1 MKGTSLALLAAAVL
15 LASCGGDDDGSS
27 GDVAMTVGQ
36 KFDPS
41 TLEVSVGDSVTWTND
56 SPEVHTVTAVQ
67 ADLPEGATYFASGGF
82 DSEEEAVSNLS
93 DGLIDPDE
101 TFEVT
106 FDEPGTYKYFCI
118 PHGVDVMKG
127 TIVVK

>member
-1 MKGTSLALLAAAVL
+1 MKRTSLALFAAAVL
-15 LASCGGDDDGSS
+15 LASCGGDDGGSS
-27 GDVAMTVGQ
+27 GEVAMTAGQ

-41 TLEVSVGDSVTWTND
+41 TLQVSVGDTVKWKNE
-56 SPEVHTVTAVQ
+56 SPEVHTVTAMED
-67 ADLPEGATYFASGGF
+67 DLPEGATYFASGGF
-82 DSEEEAVSNLS
+82 DSEEDAVSNLS

-106 FDEPGTYKYFCI
+106 FEKPGTYKYFCI